1 MKRLLLTLLLL
12 APLSVN
18 GEEYKCPGQN
28 TIEMEYCSSID
39 LKKSRMWLED
49 QLSQEVLNNWHKT
62 THEVCSAIYDP
73 YKDGTIYSRMLIECA
88 DRLNRAL
95 LDEGLG

>member
-1 MKRLLLTLLLL
+1 MKRLLLPLLLL

-28 TIEMEYCSSID
+28 TIEMEYCSSIN
-39 LKKSRMWLED
+39 LKESSMWLED
-49 QLSQEVLNNWHKT
+49 QLNQGVLSNWHGAT
-62 THEVCSAIYDP
+62 QEVCSAIYDP
-73 YKDGTIYSRMLIECA
+73 YKDGSIYSRMLIECA

>member
-1 MKRLLLTLLLL
+1 MKPLLLL
-12 APLSVN
+12 LLLLVPLDVN
-18 GEEYKCPGQN
+18 GEDYKCPGQN
-28 TIEMEYCSSID
+28 TNEMEYCSSID
-39 LKKSRMWLED
+39 LKESSMWLKD
-49 QLSQEVLNNWHKT
+49 QLNQAVLSNWHET
-62 THEVCSAIYDP
+62 TQEVCSAIYDP

>member
-1 MKRLLLTLLLL
+1 
-12 APLSVN
+12 
-18 GEEYKCPGQN
+18 
-28 TIEMEYCSSID
+28 MEYCSSID

>member
-1 MKRLLLTLLLL
+1 MKRLLLALLLMV
-12 APLSVN
+12 PLNVN
-18 GEEYKCPGQN
+18 GEDYKCPGQN

-39 LKKSRMWLED
+39 LKKSSMWLED
-49 QLSQEVLNNWHKT
+49 QLSEGVLSNWRDVT
-62 THEVCSAIYDP
+62 YEVCSAIYEP